1 MKRPASLVAAILFF
15 LMAIVQLCRFFLQ
28 IHVVAGE
35 LTVPLWPSSL
45 AAVFLILLA
54 VWLLLERS
62 K

>member
-1 MKRPASLVAAILFF
+1 MKLPASLVAAILFF

-35 LTVPLWPSSL
+35 LTVPLWPSAL